1 MYKDGYLNIRKER
14 GMTSHDVVF
23 KARKIL
29 ATKKIG
35 HTGTLDPDAEGV
47 LVLCVGKA
55 TKLVEYITDLDKVY
69 EAEIIFGKETD
80 SCDLSGQVVRTHES
94 SVTESELKT
103 VFEQLT
109 GKIKQQPPIYSAI
122 KINGRKLYEYAR
134 EGIEVE
140 IPERDVVIHAIKV
153 KAFDAIKQ
161 SALIEVSCSKGTYIR
176 ALCRDIGRALS
187 TAAVMGEL
195 LRVKVGKFSL
205 NDALTLDQAG
215 ALLAQ
220 NELMLKPLEYGLE
233 SFKKATASVQG
244 ERFMVNGNKLV
255 ARNIQESF
263 NEYEENELIRL
274 YIKETFTGIGK
285 FIKADAEMCI
295 KPVKLL

>member
-55 TKLVEYITDLDKVY
+55 TKLVEYITDLDK
-69 EAEIIFGKETD
+69 
-80 SCDLSGQVVRTHES
+80 
-94 SVTESELKT
+94 ESELKT